1 MQDPAAVA
9 AAAAAAASQM
19 VLCSLR
25 DGRSLRDRRRC
36 PGAQA
41 AWWREQRWWA
51 AGELGALTLFF
62 RALVSQVR
70 SQALGDACAG
80 RRVVRERTYISPKG
94 ERFAQQVQQTRA
106 SLKGRG

>member
-1 MQDPAAVA
+1 MTADAV
-9 AAAAAAASQM
+9 
-19 VLCSLR
+19 
-25 DGRSLRDRRRC
+25 
-36 PGAQA
+36 
-41 AWWREQRWWA
+41 REHKPLGGGSRGWWA